1 MADRYMLRDI
11 RVLDLGM
18 FMAGPLTGR
27 FLGEMGVEVIKVEAG
42 SRPDPLRFQA
52 RDIYPG
58 GEPGERPWNRSGMIN
73 ERNRSKLGLSL
84 DLKYPEGREIFLD
97 LVRISDVVL
106 ENFRTGVLDSYDL
119 GYESLRRTNPS
130 IIQVSLTSQGAFG
143 PEASFG
149 SAGATLEY
157 MSGLMS
163 ITGYPGDWPDFSGP
177 NLPDFLT
184 PYSAVGLTVAAL
196 LYRRRTGKGVWVDL
210 AQREVAVAAIGDVV
224 MDYTMNQRCQ
234 QPMANRHATHAPH
247 GVFRCAGEDRWV
259 ALAVR
264 DDDEWGRLCSVLG
277 RQELGYDPRFV
288 TREARHQNQDELTPV
303 IEEWTSRRSPTEAME
318 ALQARGI
325 PAGAVLNAGD
335 LYRDPHLRE
344 RGFFDTVDDPDG
356 GTFEYPGRPWKFS
369 HSSVDNRSP
378 TPLFGEHTRHICEDI
393 MGIPEA
399 RLNNLVEQGVLAT
412 EPSVI
417 YQAVPTSETT

>member
-1 MADRYMLRDI
+1 MNSGILRNVRI
-11 RVLDLGM
+11 LDLGM

-27 FLGEMGVEVIKVEAG
+27 LLGEMGAEAIKIEAG

-52 RDIYPG
+52 RDIFPG
-58 GEPGERPWNRSGMIN
+58 GEPGDRPWNRSGMIN

-84 DLKYPEGREIFLD
+84 DLKYPEGKDIFLD

-106 ENFRTGVLDSYDL
+106 ENFRTGVMDSYDL
-119 GYESLRRTNPS
+119 GYERLRRTNPS

-184 PYSAVGLTVAAL
+184 PYSAFGLTVAAL
-196 LYRRRTGKGVWVDL
+196 LYRRRTGKGVWIDL
-210 AQREVAVAAIGDVV
+210 AQRELAVAAIGDVV
-224 MDYTMNQRCQ
+224 MDYSMNGRCQ
-234 QPMANRHATHAPH
+234 PPMANRHLKHAPH
-247 GVFRCAGEDRWV
+247 GVFRCTGRDRWV
-259 ALAVR
+259 AIAVR
-264 DDDEWGRLCSVLG
+264 NDDEWGRLCRVMG
-277 RQELGYDPRFV
+277 RTELGFDARFA
-288 TREARHQNQDELTPV
+288 TEDARREHQEELSPI
-303 IEEWTSRRSPTEAME
+303 IEEWTALHSPRDAMGM
-318 ALQARGI
+318 LQAEGI
-325 PAGAVLNAGD
+325 PAGAVLNAEEM
-335 LYRDPHLRE
+335 YRDPHLRH

-369 HSSVDNRSP
+369 YSEVENRSP
-378 TPLFGEHTRHICEDI
+378 TPLFGEHTDYICRDVL
-393 MGIPEA
+393 GISQERVDSLA
-399 RLNNLVEQGVLAT
+399 EQGVLARNPT
-412 EPSVI
+412 AI
-417 YQAVPTSETT
+417 YQAAPAS